1 MNSDSIEISKTKL
14 IATTVS
20 ISLFGLIIL
29 FLIFY
34 SILSP
39 NNVITQDSRSIE
51 IAEFNVSETTSPLNQ
66 ENSEKGNPQPSIVSN
81 QTTSTKNTES
91 ASLKTNAE
99 ILTEQFVLNKG
110 KNITVTTGETE
121 NASASDY
128 KGTTDSKTVE
138 IGNTIITDNIGIN
151 LSGRKVISNPTILK
165 DTKEQGKVV
174 VEIVVD
180 NNGNVIN
187 ADPNGRGTTTSS
199 PALKLKAKQAAISTK
214 FSPSTIEEQKGTIT
228 IIFSF

>member
-20 ISLFGLIIL
+20 ISLFGLVVL

-39 NNVITQDSRSIE
+39 RTDITQDSLSIN
-51 IAEFNVSETTSPLNQ
+51 IAAFNVSETTSQLN
-66 ENSEKGNPQPSIVSN
+66 EKNSDKVNPQSSIASN
-81 QTTSTKNTES
+81 QSPSTKNTES
-91 ASLKTNAE
+91 PSLKTNAE
-99 ILTEQFVLNKG
+99 LLTEQFVLNKG
-110 KNITVTTGETE
+110 KNIAVTNGETE
-121 NASASDY
+121 NASASNY
-128 KGTTDSKTVE
+128 KGTTDNKTAE
-138 IGNTIITDNIGIN
+138 ISNTYITDDIGIN
-151 LSGRKVISNPTILK
+151 LSGRKVVSNPTILK

-180 NNGNVIN
+180 NKGNVIN

-214 FSPSTIEEQKGTIT
+214 FSSSTIQEQKGTIT